1 MQILYLSNRPD
12 VLAETIDYVTEHMP
26 WIDDFVVIAPSAM
39 VLEQWTKCR
48 S

>member
-26 WIDDFVVIAPSAM
+26 WVDDFVVIAP
-39 VLEQWTKCR
+39 LELR
-48 S
+48 FPRNGR